1 VTPLFIIGDR
11 TSMWAIG
18 DVREMD
24 LARVHAGQKV
34 TLRVPAHPEAV
45 FEGEVGWVSGQTD
58 PATHATALRCTVPNP
73 SGELEPDMS
82 GTLTIA
88 TSERRLAVPASSVV
102 GRGDDAVVFVL
113 AGEGPQ
119 GTLRFERRRVR
130 VEYGV
135 PGDWLPVVEGVAEG
149 EQIVSSGANFLSSL

>member
-1 VTPLFIIGDR
+1 MTPLFIIGDR

-113 AGEGPQ
+113 AGEGPKARSASNVAAC
-119 GTLRFERRRVR
+119 GSSTAC
-130 VEYGV
+130 
-135 PGDWLPVVEGVAEG
+135 PVTG
-149 EQIVSSGANFLSSL
+149 SPLSRASLKASRS